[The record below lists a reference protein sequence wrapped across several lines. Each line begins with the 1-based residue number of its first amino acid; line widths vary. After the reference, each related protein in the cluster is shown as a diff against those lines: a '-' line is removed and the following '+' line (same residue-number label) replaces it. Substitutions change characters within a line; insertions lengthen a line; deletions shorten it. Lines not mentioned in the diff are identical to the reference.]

1 MASFN
6 KIQLTG
12 KLTDAPDV
20 KATTS
25 GHSLAKFTLI
35 VPRVES
41 LPSTRFDYIRVTA
54 WRDNADKAANFQKD
68 DIVYV
73 EGRILTD
80 SYEDQSTGQRK
91 WTTEVDARQVVNFN
105 EVFDT
110 VPTSNVG
117 GSAPDQPAEPSSF
130 EAPPVENLPIEPV
143 DESAFLKD
151 AAVEDSDNNL
161 EEDVS
166 FLIEW

>member
-6 KIQLTG
+6 KIQITG
-12 KLTDAPDV
+12 KLSDAPDV

-80 SYEDQSTGQRK
+80 SYEDQSSGQRK

-110 VPTSNVG
+110 VPTSNL
-117 GSAPDQPAEPSSF
+117 AWTNEPR
-130 EAPPVENLPIEPV
+130 PN
-143 DESAFLKD
+143 KK
-151 AAVEDSDNNL
+151 
-161 EEDVS
+161 
-166 FLIEW
+166 

>member
-1 MASFN
+1 MP
-6 KIQLTG
+6 I
-12 KLTDAPDV
+12 KL
-20 KATTS
+20 
-25 GHSLAKFTLI
+25 LI
-35 VPRVES
+35 
-41 LPSTRFDYIRVTA
+41 F
-54 WRDNADKAANFQKD
+54 KD

-117 GSAPDQPAEPSSF
+117 GSA
-130 EAPPVENLPIEPV
+130 
-143 DESAFLKD
+143 
-151 AAVEDSDNNL
+151 
-161 EEDVS
+161 
-166 FLIEW
+166 

>member
-1 MASFN
+1 M
-6 KIQLTG
+6 
-12 KLTDAPDV
+12 
-20 KATTS
+20 
-25 GHSLAKFTLI
+25 
-35 VPRVES
+35 
-41 LPSTRFDYIRVTA
+41 TA

-105 EVFDT
+105 EVLILFQQVTLVDLRL
-110 VPTSNVG
+110 TSLQ
-117 GSAPDQPAEPSSF
+117 SLHHLK
-130 EAPPVENLPIEPV
+130 LPQLKIYPLNPLM
-143 DESAFLKD
+143 SLHFKD

-161 EEDVS
+161 EEDVPFNRMVS
-166 FLIEW
+166 YE

>member
-20 KATTS
+20 KATTA

-91 WTTEVDARQVVNFN
+91 WTTEVDARQVVNFQR
-105 EVFDT
+105 
-110 VPTSNVG
+110 S
-117 GSAPDQPAEPSSF
+117 
-130 EAPPVENLPIEPV
+130 I
-143 DESAFLKD
+143 
-151 AAVEDSDNNL
+151 
-161 EEDVS
+161 
-166 FLIEW
+166 